1 MKVWDLPTRIYHWS
15 QLALVCGLFF
25 SGLTEQGPHT
35 KFGLA
40 LFTLLLWRL
49 LWGLTG
55 SDTSRFSHFI
65 KSPFAVIRYLKGSLE
80 ENPGH
85 NPAGGY
91 MVIVLITALILQCL
105 TGLAVAGYLDPL
117 PASEAWLNDEVFDL
131 AVLVHE
137 TGIVYLPILIAL
149 HISAILIYQLR
160 GKPLVKAMFT
170 GEQTISGEQAI
181 SGNKVHFAG
190 NSKALLFFLL
200 CLAVTVSLYLLS
212 AE

>member
-49 LWGLTG
+49 IWGLAG
-55 SDTSRFSHFI
+55 SETSRFTHFI
-65 KSPFAVIRYLKGSLE
+65 KSPFTVIRYLKGIQKEST
-80 ENPGH
+80 GH

-91 MVIVLITALILQCL
+91 MVVVLIASLTLQCL

-117 PASEAWLNDEVFDL
+117 PASEIWLSDEIFDL
-131 AVLVHE
+131 AVLIHE
-137 TGIVYLPILIAL
+137 NGIIYLPVLIAV
-149 HISAILIYQLR
+149 HIAAILIYKLR
-160 GKPLVKAMFT
+160 GIPLVKAMFT
-170 GEQTISGEQAI
+170 GQQNIT
-181 SGNKVHFAG
+181 GNRVYFAS
-190 NSKALLFFLL
+190 NSRALVAFLL
-200 CLAVTVSLYLLS
+200 CLALTVSLYLLS